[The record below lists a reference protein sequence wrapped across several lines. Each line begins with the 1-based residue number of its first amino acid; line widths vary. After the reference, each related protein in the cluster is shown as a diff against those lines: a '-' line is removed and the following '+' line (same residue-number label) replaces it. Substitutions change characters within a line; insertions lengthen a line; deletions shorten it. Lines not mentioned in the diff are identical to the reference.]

1 MRGVVLGGHSV
12 RVSAADANT
21 TEPGRAYAGGL
32 GQAESADSAAP
43 GRVAATR
50 PPTAARAWFALCVYA
65 LATLITS
72 AILLAV
78 QPHSGIAPAAL
89 SLVQF
94 GPAVGA
100 LVTWLMCRRTVSGVF
115 PGAVSVRRVGV
126 NVAAIVAVCVTY
138 WSLITL
144 AAVVSGT
151 ATVGP
156 AAVGGV
162 PFVVFLVLQF
172 VGAGGEEIGWRGLM
186 QPMLESRTAKIAAVS
201 VTGAVWALWHVQAF
215 TAGPVI
221 AVCFFAAT
229 MAFAVVLGYLGTGS
243 FWQRVLVAAVGHWL
257 INIAGYLLAGD
268 STLDRPQ
275 IVFVAVAAVLIAAV
289 AMGIRALGRSRTR
302 A

>member
-1 MRGVVLGGHSV
+1 MRPVAV
-12 RVSAADANT
+12 D
-21 TEPGRAYAGGL
+21 TESGRA
-32 GQAESADSAAP
+32 SA
-43 GRVAATR
+43 V
-50 PPTAARAWFALCVYA
+50 PPSTARIWIALSVYV
-65 LATLITS
+65 LATLTAS
-72 AILLAV
+72 GALLAV
-78 QPHSGIAPAAL
+78 QQPSGIDPGAL

-100 LVTWLMCRRTVSGVF
+100 LVTWLMFRPTVVGVL
-115 PGAVSVRRVGV
+115 PTAVSLRRVGV
-126 NVAAIVAVCVTY
+126 DVAAVVAVCVTY
-138 WSLITL
+138 WLLITG

-172 VGAGGEEIGWRGLM
+172 VGAGGEEVGWRGLM
-186 QPMLESRTAKIAAVS
+186 QPMLESRVAKFAAVS

-215 TAGPVI
+215 TAGPVV
-221 AVCFFAAT
+221 AVCFFVAT
-229 MAFAVVLGYLGTGS
+229 MAFAVVLGYLATGS
-243 FWQRVLVAAVGHWL
+243 FRQRVLVAAVGHWL

-275 IVFVAVAAVLIAAV
+275 IVFVAVAAVLVAAGS
-289 AMGIRALGRSRTR
+289 MGILALGRSRSG